1 MAMTMPSTNERP
13 PTMNEALLSETVLA
27 VKDLTKSFPG
37 VRALSGVNLHI
48 KGGEVLAVIGENG
61 AGKSTLMKI
70 LAGVQSQDQGTI
82 HLNNNPVA
90 FSSTRDAMNA
100 GISLIHQ
107 ELNLCDNLNVGEN
120 LFLGNEP
127 RRLGLIS
134 YRTIYKKSKASLEKV
149 GLNLSPRTPLS
160 RLSLGQQQMVEIAK
174 ALSTDAKILI
184 FDEPTS
190 SLSNA
195 EAEALF
201 TLIDELRTRGV
212 GIVYISHRLS
222 EVIRLADR
230 VSVLRDGENA
240 GELEGAEITHQNM
253 VKLMI
258 GRDISKF
265 YSRQSHEQGK
275 TLLKVNDLRTS
286 TWPKHKISF
295 HVRQGELV
303 GIAGLVGAGRS
314 ELLRAIFGVD
324 QALGGK
330 VILGDFTL
338 SGHSPASAIEAGFGL
353 VPEDRKHEGLILD
366 SSVVKNIGLAGLRH
380 NSRIGGWLN
389 TQQESADAIKFV
401 ADMKIKT
408 PHLGQPVK
416 FLSGGNQQKVV
427 MGKWLSL
434 QPKVLLMDEPTRGVD
449 IGAKQ
454 DIYQLME
461 RLAASGRAVLFAS
474 SDLEEI
480 IGVSDRVLVMHEGR
494 LVGELVG
501 DDINEKRIMEL
512 ATGGD

>member
-1 MAMTMPSTNERP
+1 
-13 PTMNEALLSETVLA
+13 
-27 VKDLTKSFPG
+27 
-37 VRALSGVNLHI
+37 
-48 KGGEVLAVIGENG
+48 
-61 AGKSTLMKI
+61 
-70 LAGVQSQDQGTI
+70 
-82 HLNNNPVA
+82 
-90 FSSTRDAMNA
+90 
-100 GISLIHQ
+100 
-107 ELNLCDNLNVGEN
+107 
-120 LFLGNEP
+120 
-127 RRLGLIS
+127 
-134 YRTIYKKSKASLEKV
+134 
-149 GLNLSPRTPLS
+149 
-160 RLSLGQQQMVEIAK
+160 
-174 ALSTDAKILI
+174 
-184 FDEPTS
+184 
-190 SLSNA
+190 
-195 EAEALF
+195 
-201 TLIDELRTRGV
+201 
-212 GIVYISHRLS
+212 
-222 EVIRLADR
+222 
-230 VSVLRDGENA
+230 
-240 GELEGAEITHQNM
+240 
-253 VKLMI
+253 
-258 GRDISKF
+258 
-265 YSRQSHEQGK
+265 
-275 TLLKVNDLRTS
+275 
-286 TWPKHKISF
+286 
-295 HVRQGELV
+295 
-303 GIAGLVGAGRS
+303 
-314 ELLRAIFGVD
+314 LRAIFGVD